1 LLLQILQRLY
11 KGFTERFRDED
22 ETARERAGFRLSPS
36 NIKVKK
42 RKGIEHGH
50 RHAQSLFW
58 KLPIDVSFSRS
69 TPVPA
74 RSCSFRSGKKK
85 GERRLEKTR
94 SFFIF
99 LPGRGADAS
108 S

>member
-1 LLLQILQRLY
+1 LTASLLCLIPNHISTRPDKKSRHPVSYRFAFTDFTEILQRLY

-58 KLPIDVSFSRS
+58 GI
-69 TPVPA
+69 
-74 RSCSFRSGKKK
+74 
-85 GERRLEKTR
+85 
-94 SFFIF
+94 
-99 LPGRGADAS
+99 AD
-108 S
+108 